1 MRCNLTEAEQK
12 AALAVPFR
20 CTEEEQ
26 EFIERCFIGY
36 LFFEHEADENGR
48 LGVTTE
54 CTRCG
59 RKVWW
64 TEREWK
70 RFKQENDVKAR
81 SNLLCPDC
89 GCGVTLYPRGRLRNG
104 KALDEYRQVV
114 LLRAID
120 GALRAVAL
128 DVWKH
133 HGRWE
138 SDDAECC
145 VKAAYYF
152 AQGKCQKWRR
162 EWAWSEE
169 EQQYTPRLVAQKTM
183 TEPFAKCDS
192 WICRRIGDYAIHGV
206 DQIAASPLRY
216 CAAEQFFK
224 LDGDDPRENTEGLL
238 TYLGLWTRYPRIEQ
252 LAKAGCEKIIN
263 DAIQGSM
270 NSRALNWRAK
280 TMPAF
285 FGVDKPTVKRLLAGG
300 IGQRELEALE
310 LVRHGG
316 VTPEEALTICGRI
329 GDKNER
335 RRCDAVLREI
345 GESVLVLAR
354 YLEKHQH
361 KNARLWLDY
370 IDAAKRLRYDLA
382 RRDVA
387 FPKDLQGAHDAA
399 VAAIRYEENAAAR
412 KAYEKRYK
420 KLKKKYS
427 FSAMGLC
434 IVVPE
439 DDRQIINEGKA
450 LHHCVG
456 GYAERH
462 MSGAT
467 TILFLRKEKTPH
479 RSYITIE
486 MCGKQ
491 GNDIRQIHGYGNE
504 QKAGKKLAS
513 PQERHGAFIDLW
525 LAWLK
530 AGSKRDKSGRPVL
543 PVKGEKTA

>member
-1 MRCNLTEAEQK
+1 MRCNLTEAEQRT
-12 AALAVPFR
+12 ALEVPFL
-20 CTEEEQ
+20 CTGEEQ
-26 EFIERCFIGY
+26 EFIERCFTGY

-70 RFKQENDVKAR
+70 RFKRENNAKVM
-81 SNLLCPDC
+81 SNLLCPNC
-89 GCGVTLYPRGRLRNG
+89 GCDVTLYPRGRLRNG
-104 KALDEYRQVV
+104 NTLDEHRQVV

-128 DVWKH
+128 TVYKH
-133 HGRWE
+133 HGRFE
-138 SDDAECC
+138 SDPAAGET
-145 VKAAYYF
+145 KAAYYF
-152 AQGKCQKWRR
+152 ALGKCQKWRR
-162 EWAWSEE
+162 SWEWSKKERRLL
-169 EQQYTPRLVAQKTM
+169 PRLTPQKTL
-183 TEPFAKCDS
+183 TEPFADGGS
-192 WICRRIGDYAIHGV
+192 WICRFSGEYAVHGAE
-206 DQIAASPLRY
+206 QIAASPLKY
-216 CAAEQFFK
+216 CAAERFFD
-224 LDGDDPRENTEGLL
+224 LWEGDTWERTMGLL

-252 LAKAGCEKIIN
+252 LVKMGCEEIVREAIN
-263 DAIQGSM
+263 GNM

-300 IGQRELEALE
+300 IGQKELEALE

-316 VTPEEALTICGRI
+316 VTPDEALLICDRLGGR
-329 GDKNER
+329 DER
-335 RRCDAVLREI
+335 KRCLTALQEV
-345 GESVLVLAR
+345 GEGALALAR

-370 IDAAKRLRYDLA
+370 IDAAKKLKYDLA

-387 FPKDLQGAHDAA
+387 FPKDLRGAHDAA
-399 VAAIRYEENAAAR
+399 VEAIRYEENAAAR
-412 KAYEKRYK
+412 KAYEKRYR
-420 KLKKKYS
+420 KLVKKYS
-427 FSAMGLC
+427 FTAMGLSV
-434 IVVPE
+434 VVPE
-439 DDRQIINEGKA
+439 DDGQIIREGKT

-456 GYAERH
+456 GYAARH
-462 MSGAT
+462 MSGAA
-467 TILFLRKEKTPH
+467 TILFLRKERTPQ
-479 RSYITIE
+479 RSYITVE
-486 MCGKQ
+486 MCGAR

-504 QKAGKKLAS
+504 HKGGKRLAS

-530 AGSKRDKSGRPVL
+530 NGSKRDKSGRPVL

>member
-1 MRCNLTEAEQK
+1 M
-12 AALAVPFR
+12 
-20 CTEEEQ
+20 
-26 EFIERCFIGY
+26 
-36 LFFEHEADENGR
+36 
-48 LGVTTE
+48 
-54 CTRCG
+54 
-59 RKVWW
+59 
-64 TEREWK
+64 
-70 RFKQENDVKAR
+70 
-81 SNLLCPDC
+81 
-89 GCGVTLYPRGRLRNG
+89 
-104 KALDEYRQVV
+104 
-114 LLRAID
+114 
-120 GALRAVAL
+120 
-128 DVWKH
+128 
-133 HGRWE
+133 
-138 SDDAECC
+138 
-145 VKAAYYF
+145 
-152 AQGKCQKWRR
+152 
-162 EWAWSEE
+162 
-169 EQQYTPRLVAQKTM
+169 
-183 TEPFAKCDS
+183 
-192 WICRRIGDYAIHGV
+192 
-206 DQIAASPLRY
+206 
-216 CAAEQFFK
+216 
-224 LDGDDPRENTEGLL
+224 
-238 TYLGLWTRYPRIEQ
+238 
-252 LAKAGCEKIIN
+252 AKAGCEKIIN

-285 FGVDKPTVKRLLAGG
+285 FGVDKPAVKRLLAGG
-300 IGQRELEALE
+300 IGQKELEALE

-316 VTPEEALTICGRI
+316 VTLEEALTICGRI
-329 GDKNER
+329 GDKDER
-335 RRCDAVLREI
+335 RRCDAALREV

-387 FPKDLQGAHDAA
+387 FPKDLQGTHDAA

-439 DDRQIINEGKA
+439 DDRQIINEGKT
-450 LHHCVG
+450 LHHCGG

-462 MSGAT
+462 MSGAA

>member
-12 AALAVPFR
+12 AALEVPFR
-20 CTEEEQ
+20 CTGEEQ
-26 EFIERCFIGY
+26 EFIERCFTGY

-70 RFKQENDVKAR
+70 RFKQENNAEAKSD
-81 SNLLCPDC
+81 LLCPDC
-89 GCGVTLYPRGRLRNG
+89 GCGVTLYPRGRLRSGN
-104 KALDEYRQVV
+104 ALDERRQIV
-114 LLRAID
+114 LLRAIG

-128 DVWKH
+128 VAWKH

-138 SDDAECC
+138 SDDAESCT
-145 VKAAYYF
+145 KAVYYF
-152 AQGKCQKWRR
+152 AQGKCQKWQRKW
-162 EWAWSEE
+162 EWSEE
-169 EQQYTPRLVAQKTM
+169 EQRFAPRLIPQKTM
-183 TEPFAKCDS
+183 TEPFAESDS
-192 WICRRIGDYAIHGV
+192 WLCRRSGDYAVHGV

-216 CAAEQFFK
+216 CAAEPSFG
-224 LDGDDPRENTEGLL
+224 LDGDDPRENTRGLL

-263 DAIQGSM
+263 DAIQGCM

-285 FGVDKPTVKRLLAGG
+285 FGVDKPTAKRLLAGG
-300 IGQRELEALE
+300 IGQKELEALE
-310 LVRHGG
+310 LHRHGG
-316 VTPEEALTICGRI
+316 VTLEEALTICGRI
-329 GDKNER
+329 GGRGEQER
-335 RRCDAVLREI
+335 CGAALREV

-354 YLEKHQH
+354 YLEKYRH
-361 KNARLWLDY
+361 KDARLWLDY
-370 IDAAKRLRYDLA
+370 IDAAKKLKYDLA

-399 VAAIRYEENAAAR
+399 IAAIRYEENAAAR

-420 KLKKKYS
+420 KLKKKYT

-439 DDRQIINEGKA
+439 DDRQIINEGKT

-462 MSGAT
+462 MSGAA

-486 MCGKQ
+486 MCGAR

-504 QKAGKKLAS
+504 YKAGKKLAS

-530 AGSKRDKSGRPVL
+530 SGSKRDKSGRPVL